1 MQERL
6 VYINGE
12 MIPES
17 KAKIS
22 IFDIGFKYGAT
33 FYESLRT
40 FKHKIFKIDEHLKRL
55 ENSLKYVELSSMV
68 SMDKIKKIIEQV
80 FDANIH
86 LTEEDDDIFIS
97 VEITPGV
104 GFPHPLMS
112 SKELKPTIIVYTSEI
127 PYKEYAK
134 YYTIGKPAVIVNICN
149 VPPQTYDSRAK
160 NRSRLHFFIAKREA
174 IKAESDSFAL
184 VPDINGNITESTGAN
199 FFIVKDDVLY
209 TPTERNILI
218 GISRQTVIEIAK
230 KMGIKVV
237 EKDINQYDCFTADEA
252 FFTTTTYCV
261 LPISRINKNNVGKQI
276 PGYYTKKILDAWSE
290 MVGMDIVKQA
300 QKYAQKTKESNG

>member
-1 MQERL
+1 MEERK

-12 MIPES
+12 MVPES

-40 FKHKIFKIDEHLKRL
+40 FKHKIFKLNEHLKRL
-55 ENSLKYVELSSMV
+55 ENSLRYAGLESLV
-68 SMDKIKKIIEQV
+68 SMKEIEEIIKKV

-112 SKELKPTIIVYTSEI
+112 KKDLTPTIIAYTSPL
-127 PYKEYAK
+127 PYEEYAK

-149 VPPQTYDSRAK
+149 IPPQSYDSRAK

-174 IKAESDSFAL
+174 TKIDSDAFAIL
-184 VPDINGNITESTGAN
+184 PDINGNLTESTGAN
-199 FFIVKDDVLY
+199 FFIVKDNILY
-209 TPTERNILI
+209 TPTAKNILI
-218 GISRQTVIEIAK
+218 GISRQTVIELAE
-230 KMGIKVV
+230 KMNIKVV
-237 EKDINQYDCFTADEA
+237 EKDINQYDFINADEA
-252 FFTTTTYCV
+252 FFTTTTYCI
-261 LPISRINKNNVGKQI
+261 LPISRVNGIPVGKEI
-276 PGYYTKKILDAWSE
+276 PGYYTKKLLNAWSE
-290 MVGMDIVKQA
+290 MVGVDIVKQA
-300 QKYAQKTKESNG
+300 QKYADKKRG